1 MRTISVRLLVVVGL
15 IGLGISGS
23 QAFAQNEVLPTSVSG
38 PSGPKIPWP
47 HPFLLAGLGVNG
59 AGYSSISGNVGGG
72 LRIDTTHLIWT
83 ASAGYD
89 TARKANDNTVDNV
102 SGHSRSLDS
111 SIYYRFQNGWFAGGG
126 AGWTQLS
133 TTNYSKQAF
142 RPSVGGGKDYFHNQC
157 AAEDCVNEWSM
168 RWQVDYTLKGAEHV
182 DPRGC
187 TVPDGQCTNDLQGPM
202 VSLYL
207 PSPALARHV
216 FWRTTL
222 GIYTFHTTVTSTD
235 PYLTSI
241 QKGQRSV
248 TAVLDFAM
256 MYRF

>member
-1 MRTISVRLLVVVGL
+1 MRTILLLLMILLGL
-15 IGLGISGS
+15 AGLP
-23 QAFAQNEVLPTSVSG
+23 AVAQNEVLPAAVTAPSV
-38 PSGPKIPWP
+38 PKIVWP
-47 HPFLLAGLGVNG
+47 RPFLFAGLGVNG
-59 AGYSSISGNVGGG
+59 AGYSSLSGNAGAG
-72 LRIDTTHLIWT
+72 LRIDAAHLIWN
-83 ASAGYD
+83 ASASYD
-89 TARKANDNTVDNV
+89 TARKSNDNTIDNE
-102 SGHSRSLDS
+102 SGHSRRLDS
-111 SIYYRFQNGWFAGGG
+111 SIYYRFNSGWFAGGG
-126 AGWTQLS
+126 ANWTELS
-133 TTNYSKQAF
+133 TTNYTKQAF

-187 TVPDGQCTNDLQGPM
+187 TVPNGQCTNDLQGPM
-202 VSLYL
+202 LTLYL
-207 PSPALARHV
+207 PSPTLARHL

-235 PYLTSI
+235 PTLTAM

-248 TAVLDFAM
+248 TGALDFAM